1 MYSTEEETDMA
12 AELEV
17 RCHVKYVADLDCCI
31 SEQFSCW
38 ALLSNKLVLQ
48 LDSIKPK
55 GSFFHIVL

>member
-1 MYSTEEETDMA
+1 MA
-12 AELEV
+12 VELEA
-17 RCHVKYVADLDCCI
+17 RCGVKYVADLDCCI